1 MLTAFRNISDFKS
14 LFKASPRRPLIF
26 LMVGCVV
33 IVVLLGVNNYHA
45 KFGTNAMAELQTRRV
60 QMDRLERL
68 LRIML
73 EVETGVRGYLLM
85 HSTAYLESY
94 NKGIPLIPDLLNDLE
109 RDFSV
114 DPDDR
119 RDVARLRQ
127 LVKTKLDWLGTNV
140 KAGHPVINVESGEAG
155 PGKAY
160 MDEIRDLE
168 AGMRARHDQADAQLF
183 VGANRRFEFIQGLTF
198 ALASSALAAI
208 LCLFLILNRRDQFR
222 RRLANLLATENGR
235 LEASVAQR
243 TEELTRLASYLTNAR
258 EAERER
264 LARELHDELGALLTA
279 VRMDVGWL
287 LRQIGPEQDSKIRER
302 LTHSLELI
310 GSCITIKRRII
321 DDLRPALLQGLGL
334 AEALNALIA
343 DFCREVP
350 VRAKL
355 AENLPNLS
363 EPLALAIYRIVQE
376 AFTNIRKYA
385 QAKDVVVELTL
396 SNGEIRLLVADDG
409 KGFDPESTSL
419 NRHGLA
425 GMKHRVQMF
434 DGQFLIKAAPG
445 CGTRIEARLP
455 VLTAG

>member
-1 MLTAFRNISDFKS
+1 MLTGFKNIPDFKN
-14 LFKASPRRPLIF
+14 LLIALQRGPLIF
-26 LMVGCVV
+26 LIVGW
-33 IVVLLGVNNYHA
+33 VLILVMLGVNSYNT

-60 QMDRLERL
+60 QMDRLDRL
-68 LRIML
+68 LRMML
-73 EVETGVRGYLLM
+73 DVETGVRGYLLM
-85 HSTAYLESY
+85 HSTAYLEPY
-94 NKGIPLIPDLLNDLE
+94 NKNIPLIPDLLNDLE
-109 RDFSV
+109 RNFSV

-119 RDVARLRQ
+119 RDVAKLRQ

-140 KAGHPVINVESGEAG
+140 KAGHPVIYVESGEAG
-155 PGKAY
+155 PGKAF

-183 VGANRRFEFIQGLTF
+183 VVANSRFEFIQGLTF

-208 LCLFLILNRRDQFR
+208 LCLFLILNRRDQLR

-243 TEELTRLASYLTNAR
+243 TEELTQLASYLTNAR

-279 VRMDVGWL
+279 VRMDVRWL
-287 LRQIGPEQDSKIRER
+287 QGQIGPESDSKISER

-321 DDLRPALLQGLGL
+321 DDLRPALLQDLGL
-334 AEALNALIA
+334 VETLNALVV
-343 DFCREVP
+343 DFSREVP
-350 VRAKL
+350 VRITL
-355 AENLPNLS
+355 ADDVPNLA

-385 QAKDVVVELTL
+385 QAKNVVVELAL
-396 SNGEIRLLVADDG
+396 GNAEIRLVVADDG
-409 KGFDPESTSL
+409 VGFDPESTWL

-434 DGQFLIKAAPG
+434 NGQFSVVAAPG
-445 CGTRIEARLP
+445 RGTRIEVRLP
-455 VLTAG
+455 LLTA